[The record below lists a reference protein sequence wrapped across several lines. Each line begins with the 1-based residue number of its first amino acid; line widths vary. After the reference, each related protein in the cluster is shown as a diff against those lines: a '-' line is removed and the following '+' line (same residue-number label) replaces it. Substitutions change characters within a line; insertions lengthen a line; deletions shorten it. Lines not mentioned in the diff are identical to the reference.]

1 MRYGRVGAPR
11 LRCSA
16 ATRPLS
22 ATRRAVRRAN
32 KFNEKM
38 VARYEKSPYGGVD
51 VWLIMGILAFVVPFG
66 GLAVGLA
73 TGAIHTGL

>member
-1 MRYGRVGAPR
+1 M
-11 LRCSA
+11 
-16 ATRPLS
+16 
-22 ATRRAVRRAN
+22 RRAN

>member
-1 MRYGRVGAPR
+1 
-11 LRCSA
+11 
-16 ATRPLS
+16 
-22 ATRRAVRRAN
+22 
-32 KFNEKM
+32 M

-51 VWLIMGILAFVVPFG
+51 VWLIMGAASLLRASTPLLDVMRAGILAFVVPFG